1 MALPLS
7 AVKGHYIN
15 TLFVWIYLLS
25 SLILNDIKINNL
37 VFQLVNLTC
46 IAQNIFRVG
55 IMERWYN
62 IHIYTR
68 LHKKE

>member
-46 IAQNIFRVG
+46 IAQNIFRVR